1 MKSTDTIV
9 RPHRLLEEVGHG
21 SNLVDDI
28 AFRLQADILHGAFAP
43 GQHLK
48 QTDLCDRY
56 GVSRTPIREALQQ
69 LQAQDM
75 VVIVPNKGAIVQSP
89 TASGLMEVYE
99 IRAELEGFAAEL
111 AVANWT
117 EDDEIELLSTQAKL
131 TALVEIA
138 LSHANV
144 TSESETKVAT
154 RIAAVN
160 EEFHAIFRSACR
172 NQRLKGLIV
181 NLQNSVPVRQVWFAV
196 KNANEA
202 HRLNVEDHDEIID
215 AFRRRSPSDAR
226 EATRKHILRAGR
238 WLVEAFGRQD
248 TVD

>member
-1 MKSTDTIV
+1 MKNFHAAG
-9 RPHRLLEEVGHG
+9 RQQAQLEDLGHS

-28 AFRLQADILHGAFAP
+28 AFRLQADILHGVFPP

-48 QTDLCDRY
+48 QTDLCERY

-75 VVIVPNKGAIVQSP
+75 LVIVPNRGAIVQTP
-89 TASGLMEVYE
+89 TATSLMEAYA

-117 EDDEIELLSTQAKL
+117 DDDEVELLAAQAKL
-131 TALVEIA
+131 TAIVAVALGQPNMTAEFEAKIA
-138 LSHANV
+138 
-144 TSESETKVAT
+144 TRVAT
-154 RIAAVN
+154 SN
-160 EEFHAIFRSACR
+160 EEFHSIFRSACG

-181 NLQNSVPVRQVWFAV
+181 NLQNSVPVRQVWYAV

-202 HRLNVEDHDEIID
+202 HHLNVEDHEGIID
-215 AFRRRSPSDAR
+215 AFRRRNPSDAR
-226 EATRKHILRAGR
+226 DATKRHILRAGR
-238 WLVEAFGRQD
+238 LLVSTFGR
-248 TVD
+248 